1 MKKNIIRNILI
12 ATIAIVT
19 GFNVYQS
26 NVNNEEMSDI
36 VLENVEA
43 LAQSEGFID
52 DGTCY
57 HSISTASGSQVRYC
71 GTCTFIPNSIGN
83 WPYTGKCW

>member
-36 VLENVEA
+36 VLENV
-43 LAQSEGFID
+43 
-52 DGTCY
+52 
-57 HSISTASGSQVRYC
+57 
-71 GTCTFIPNSIGN
+71 
-83 WPYTGKCW
+83 